1 MGPNQSFCKTC
12 LNEDNVRQSW
22 QLILSVWA
30 ESEVKILWTFLS
42 MVIRNWLWFF
52 LHLSPSSS
60 QAVSSILPS
69 FFTRISRIQKVHGES
84 LCICWFCS
92 PKCWGTIEEER
103 ERLIGYEI
111 VLQLLFDYKLN
122 YWKLSSSH
130 LFTHYNANAIWV
142 IFVKEAA
149 KAYSL

>member
-1 MGPNQSFCKTC
+1 MGPNRWFCKTC
-12 LNEDNVRQSW
+12 LNEDHVMQSW

-60 QAVSSILPS
+60 QALCPILPS
-69 FFTRISRIQKVHGES
+69 FFTRIPSIQKVHGES
-84 LCICWFCS
+84 LCIRWFCS

-103 ERLIGYEI
+103 ERLIGDEI
-111 VLQLLFDYKLN
+111 VLQLLFDYKI
-122 YWKLSSSH
+122 KQITESSAH
-130 LFTHYNANAIWV
+130 L
-142 IFVKEAA
+142 IFSPTTMPML
-149 KAYSL
+149 YG